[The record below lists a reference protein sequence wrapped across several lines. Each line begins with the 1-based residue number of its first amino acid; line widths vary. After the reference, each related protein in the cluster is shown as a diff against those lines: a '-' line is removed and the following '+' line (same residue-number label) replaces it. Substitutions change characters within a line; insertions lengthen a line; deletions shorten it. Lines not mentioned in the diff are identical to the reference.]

1 MSDVSNQ
8 AIQYSM
14 GVAGGRLVQDTA
26 SYNGPFVA
34 LTFLSP
40 TVIASISGANIA
52 GTFST
57 QTWPAGVTLQVPITS
72 FQLSSGS
79 VWATN
84 GVIQS

>member
-26 SYNGPFVA
+26 SYTGPFVA
-34 LTFLSP
+34 LTFLAP
-40 TVIASISGANIA
+40 TVISRISGSNIV

-57 QTWPAGVTLQVPITS
+57 ATWPAGTVLQAPINS
-72 FQLSSGS
+72 FQLSSGT

>member
-26 SYNGPFVA
+26 SYTGPFVA
-34 LTFLSP
+34 ITFLAP
-40 TVIASISGANIA
+40 TVIANIT
-52 GTFST
+52 GNKIDGIFST
-57 QTWPAGVTLQVPITS
+57 ATIPAGATIQAPITS
-72 FQLSSGS
+72 FQLSSGL
-79 VWATN
+79 VWATY